1 MAEKPPT
8 QSLLQRELE
17 QLAPLRDE
25 LRVQARLARAEIA
38 EELEQLE
45 ERWLHLQDEV
55 KRAAQQSQLRQE
67 IEKKARGVVDEL
79 RRSYERIRQELTM

>member
-25 LRVQARLARAEIA
+25 LRVQARLARPEIA